1 MTLTLSLKQG
11 PDGAGGTLKLK
22 RGSATIGRGSQNDL
36 VLPDPQRV
44 VSKQHCMIEC
54 IDGRYRVTDTSTN
67 GVYLNR
73 GDKPIG
79 RGKHAYLNDGDHLR
93 ISHYELQASIAEEAA
108 AQPAAAR
115 PPRRSS
121 LSDTH
126 DVPGGREA
134 LDRMIGIADRDPG
147 EGPRGPGANP
157 IIPDDSG
164 IFAPAR
170 GAAPS
175 AEAGQ
180 SAAIEREFFE
190 APKVVQEKPEEIP
203 EDWLAEEEPAAPPAK
218 SPDPIPAEPIPA
230 DPVASAPPA
239 PEPAPAAAPPPKPE
253 VRAPAPPAQ
262 AQPGDQAALQAFLD
276 GAGLEDLRIPPE
288 HAAEAMR
295 LLGEMYREVVT
306 GLMEVLATRSSIK
319 NEFRLSQTTIQPAQN
334 NPLKFSL
341 GADDAMAA
349 LLTRQGR
356 NYLPPVQAVREA
368 IDDIKAHQVAVLAGM
383 QVALSELLRRFDPAT
398 LEERMRQ
405 NRSLANLL
413 SVKKA
418 RYWDA
423 FGQMYQDLIVEA
435 EDDFHS
441 LFGKEFKRAY
451 EEQVRKLERR

>member
-93 ISHYELQASIAEEAA
+93 ISHYELHASIAEEAA
-108 AQPAAAR
+108 AQPAATK
-115 PPRRSS
+115 PVRRSS

-134 LDRMIGIADRDPG
+134 LDRMIGIADRDPD

-180 SAAIEREFFE
+180 SAAVEREFFA
-190 APKVVQEKPEEIP
+190 APKLVQEIPEEIP
-203 EDWLAEEEPAAPPAK
+203 EDWLAEEEPTAPPAK
-218 SPDPIPAEPIPA
+218 PPEPIPAEPIPA
-230 DPVASAPPA
+230 EPVASAPP
-239 PEPAPAAAPPPKPE
+239 PEPQAL
-253 VRAPAPPAQ
+253 APAPPAQ
-262 AQPGDQAALQAFLD
+262 SQPGIGSGDRAALQAFLD

-319 NEFRLSQTTIQPAQN
+319 NEFRLSQTTIQPVQN

-383 QVALSELLRRFDPAT
+383 QVALSELLRRFDPTT